1 MDILVA
7 LDVVDVDD
15 TLGDASRVIS
25 EVAPLWISFYLWRT
39 WKPGFFFNR
48 VLAPDALKSIL

>member
-25 EVAPLWISFYLWRT
+25 EVAPLWISFYLWRV
-39 WKPGFFFNR
+39 WKPGFFLTEF
-48 VLAPDALKSIL
+48 